1 MTTEEKRAE
10 FIKRAR
16 YNFAGQSQDIR
27 EKLAATIGA
36 ALEDASVEGALA
48 VKALVDYIH
57 DVNAGSFDDECPVC
71 LDPFDCKCEV
81 A

>member
-57 DVNAGSFDDECPVC
+57 NVNAGAFDDECPNC
-71 LDPFDCKCEV
+71 NCELPCNCEV
-81 A
+81 P